1 MRLVD
6 HVYDDQVIDE
16 LTVKLI
22 LPEGARYDMFV
33 FQIRNL
39 KPVDIFISNYVLP
52 ADVFRNQR
60 D

>member
-22 LPEGARYDMFV
+22 LPEGARYHM
-33 FQIRNL
+33 
-39 KPVDIFISNYVLP
+39 FISDQEIEAV
-52 ADVFRNQR
+52 
-60 D
+60 